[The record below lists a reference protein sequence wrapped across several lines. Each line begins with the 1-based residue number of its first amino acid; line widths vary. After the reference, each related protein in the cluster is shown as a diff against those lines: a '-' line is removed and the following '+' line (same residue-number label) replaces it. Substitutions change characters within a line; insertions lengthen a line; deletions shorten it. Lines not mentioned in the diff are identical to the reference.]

1 MIAVIITIV
10 KSMSRLPG
18 GVKKPRLV
26 FVRDGQAIYRANAL
40 ATQAKPCALDEQ
52 TGLELAFELEMAQP
66 WAQRWAPYSG
76 MSLG

>member
-1 MIAVIITIV
+1 MAFASLGGNYNNSKEYVTP
-10 KSMSRLPG
+10 PG

-52 TGLELAFELEMAQP
+52 IGLELAVLDHAEVTRLTN
-66 WAQRWAPYSG
+66 
-76 MSLG
+76 

>member
-1 MIAVIITIV
+1 MALESSECNYNNNEKYVTP
-10 KSMSRLPG
+10 PG

-52 TGLELAFELEMAQP
+52 TGLELAVLDHAEVTRLTD
-66 WAQRWAPYSG
+66 
-76 MSLG
+76 